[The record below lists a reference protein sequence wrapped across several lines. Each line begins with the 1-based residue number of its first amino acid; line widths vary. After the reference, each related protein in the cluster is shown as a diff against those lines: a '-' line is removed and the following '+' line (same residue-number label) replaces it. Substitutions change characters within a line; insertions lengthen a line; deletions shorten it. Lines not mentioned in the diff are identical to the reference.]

1 MRTRYYNAKILT
13 GEDRNI
19 KEGEMWVRD
28 DKIEAVVF
36 DSKASEE
43 KFDQEVDLEG
53 NLLMPSLKDAHTHT
67 AMTFARS
74 LADEYELNDWLFKA
88 IFPREAKLTA
98 EQVYWFTLL
107 GFAENIKSGTTAC
120 FDMYMFP
127 ESVAKAA
134 VDCGIRNVFCGSP
147 NDFGGMDLLEERYL
161 KFNEYDPLVSFKMGF
176 HAEYTTNK
184 DNLQI
189 ISDLAHKYK
198 APIYTHISET
208 KSEVDGCIERYGK
221 TPAVLLDEMGMFDF
235 GGGGFHCVH
244 FSDEDIEVF
253 KKRGLYTVFNACS
266 NLKLSSGIAP
276 VKKYIDSGLKI
287 AIGTD
292 GAGSN
297 NSLDMFREMY
307 LDAVLSNVR
316 DDKNGLIDPFDILSA
331 GMTGGARCMGLYNSD
346 MLAAGKNADFIV
358 LDMKHPNMN
367 PMNNIVSNIVYAASP
382 VNVLMTVCAGKVLYD
397 HGELKTIDIDEV
409 NKMCNRL
416 VEDLI

>member
-28 DKIEAVVF
+28 NKIEAVVF

-208 KSEVDGCIERYGK
+208 KSEVEGCIERYGK

>member
-36 DSKASEE
+36 DSKSSEE

-331 GMTGGARCMGLYNSD
+331 GMTGGARCMGLDNSD

>member
-331 GMTGGARCMGLYNSD
+331 GMTGGARCMGLDDSD